1 MQRGTGS
8 RVIASGLT
16 AVVALA
22 LACGG
27 SDDLKSGESGGSA
40 SKPAPTSPAAPTA
53 LPTGSPPEPEPE
65 DLVAQGRGAFM
76 SNCIA
81 CHNMNPTQPGSIG
94 PAIAGSS
101 LELLE
106 GKVIRNEYPPGYTPK
121 RDTQAMVPLPH
132 LEAQIPAIHAY
143 LAQAK

>member
-1 MQRGTGS
+1 MQRGRGS
-8 RVIASGLT
+8 RVIAGGLA

-40 SKPAPTSPAAPTA
+40 SKPASTSPAPPTE
-53 LPTGSPPEPEPE
+53 PPPEPEPE

-94 PAIAGSS
+94 PAVAGSS

-132 LEAQIPAIHAY
+132 VEAQIPAIHAY

>member
-8 RVIASGLT
+8 RVIASGLA

-27 SDDLKSGESGGSA
+27 SDDRKSGKSGGSA
-40 SKPAPTSPAAPTA
+40 SKPASTSPTPPTE
-53 LPTGSPPEPEPE
+53 PPPEPEPE

-94 PAIAGSS
+94 PAVAGSS

-132 LEAQIPAIHAY
+132 VEAQIPAIHAY